1 MVTEEEE
8 TQDSSMTRKAISYFN
23 KEHKFYESLK
33 LVENQS
39 NQDIIGS
46 CERYVKMCPIN
57 EANTLVGKAI
67 FIIGEFHDEDVDNPL
82 VSYQEP
88 VLCVD
93 CDLIL
98 KARFPQIYEQ
108 GIERINPENN

>member
-1 MVTEEEE
+1 MVTEEEA

-23 KEHKFYESLK
+23 KEHQFYESLK

-46 CERYVKMCPIN
+46 CKRYVSMCSIKDAYN
-57 EANTLVGKAI
+57 LVGRSI
-67 FIIGEFHDEDVDNPL
+67 FVVGEFHDEDIDNPL
-82 VSYQEP
+82 VSYKEP

-93 CDLIL
+93 CDEIL